1 VKKFWNKA
9 ETSNDIYIYGEIV
22 SERWDD
28 AEVTAKSF
36 LADLKSCKGKSVNL
50 HVNSSGGDVFQA
62 LAIYN
67 TLKQYEGD
75 VNVTIDGLAASAATL
90 IICAGDN
97 VKMASNALLMVHTP
111 SVGLL
116 GYYDAAS
123 LDKITASLKAVE
135 GSILDTYKQRLPEK
149 SHADIAKMVTAE
161 TYLTAEQ
168 AKDLGFVDEITG
180 EVEMEVDDAKKLLF
194 VNKVEIDCKN
204 LGDKFQSLINLKG
217 VKKMAEKTE
226 TPKVDV
232 IDVKAAN
239 DLIIKDAIKQE
250 RQRVKN
256 LSALKGDNAAA
267 NAIIDVAIAE
277 GGEVADVMKYVDAV
291 KSVKQEPP
299 KENVALAA
307 MQAVVRDN
315 MTSGAENVGGSV
327 ETVMTPDEKRMA
339 DAKSLAEMVNAL
351 RGVKRG

>member
-1 VKKFWNKA
+1 MKKFWNKA

-36 LADLKSCKGKSVNL
+36 LEDLKSCNGKAVNL
-50 HVNSSGGDVFQA
+50 HVNSPGGDVFQA

-67 TLKQYEGD
+67 TLKNYKGD

-111 SVGLL
+111 SVRLI
-116 GYYDAAS
+116 GYYDAAE
-123 LDKITASLKAVE
+123 LEKVTTSLKAVE
-135 GSILDTYKQRLPEK
+135 GSILDTYKQRLPET

-161 TYLTAEQ
+161 KYLTAEQ

-180 EVEMEVDDAKKLLF
+180 EVEMKVDDAKKLLF

-204 LGDKFQSLINLKG
+204 LGDKFRTLVNLKG
-217 VKKMAEKTE
+217 VKKMADKTE

-256 LSALKGDNAAA
+256 LMALKGDNAIV
-267 NAIIDVAIAE
+267 NALI
-277 GGEVADVMKYVDAV
+277 EVAVGEGAEVSDITPYIDAV
-291 KSVKQEPP
+291 KNLKLPVTRNAAVEEIKATI
-299 KENVALAA
+299 KE
-307 MQAVVRDN
+307 N

-327 ETVMTPDEKRMA
+327 EPVMTPDEKRMA